1 MFGLLRWLIG
11 SKRIAE
17 YEPEEQR
24 RKRISANERYRLI
37 ARRAAEIEAR
47 GDVGDLDATKMAAEE
62 IDARYKV
69 AER

>member
-24 RKRISANERYRLI
+24 RKRVSANERYRLI

-47 GDVGDLDATKMAAEE
+47 GDVGDLDATRMAAEE

>member
-11 SKRIAE
+11 SKRDTKREAE
-17 YEPEEQR
+17 ERR

-37 ARRAAEIEAR
+37 ARRAAEIEAE
-47 GDVGDLDATKMAAEE
+47 GLLGDLDATRQAAKEV
-62 IDARYKV
+62 DARYKV

>member
-1 MFGLLRWLIG
+1 MFRWLIG
-11 SKRIAE
+11 SKRVAE
-17 YEPEEQR
+17 RETDERR
-24 RKRISANERYRLI
+24 RKRVSANERYRLI

-47 GDVGDLDATKMAAEE
+47 GDVGDLDATRMAAEE